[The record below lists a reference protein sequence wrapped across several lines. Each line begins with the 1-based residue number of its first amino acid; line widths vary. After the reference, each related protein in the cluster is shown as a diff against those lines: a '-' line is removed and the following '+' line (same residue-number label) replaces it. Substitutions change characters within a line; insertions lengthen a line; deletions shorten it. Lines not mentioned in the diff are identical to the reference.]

1 MTKRKHSDGDGKS
14 RAERIVLWVGALCG
28 IVVSLFTI
36 YEKVTAPSPPKL
48 SVTFFESSSSTL
60 RLFPSTNTALDR
72 TEEIPLQLKIENTG
86 GTAAKN
92 TKLYVSHYI
101 NVALTAQYQKE
112 EKRTWN
118 SPNDAMKQLSLSL
131 EDINPGEV
139 FMVQIRVTLDFPKD
153 FQQAVRTPRE
163 SVTDKQLLTPRVYP
177 VYCDISSDTSPN
189 QRTILQIVLGN
200 LEVLQA
206 ESPDVFWL
214 GHGENGVQV
223 LRVKD
228 DFPSR

>member
-1 MTKRKHSDGDGKS
+1 MTKREPSAGDAKS

-28 IVVSLFTI
+28 IVVSLFTL
-36 YEKVTAPSPPKL
+36 YEKVTAPSPPEL
-48 SVTFFESSSSTL
+48 SVTFFESSSRTL

-92 TKLYVSHYI
+92 TKLYVSHYL
-101 NVALTAQYQKE
+101 NVVLTAHYRKE

-118 SPNDAMKQLSLSL
+118 SPNDAMKQLSLAL
-131 EDINPGEV
+131 EDINPGESFLV
-139 FMVQIRVTLDFPKD
+139 PISATLDFPKE
-153 FQQAVRTPRE
+153 FQRALTVPRE
-163 SVTDKQLLTPRVYP
+163 SVVDKSLLTPRSYP
-177 VYCDISSDTSPN
+177 IYCDLSSDTSPN

-200 LEVLQA
+200 LEVLQE
-206 ESPDVFWL
+206 ESPDVFWM
-214 GHGENGVQV
+214 GHGEHGVQV
-223 LRVKD
+223 LRVKE

>member
-1 MTKRKHSDGDGKS
+1 MTKRKHSAGDGKS
-14 RAERIVLWVGALCG
+14 RAERIVLWAGALCG
-28 IVVSLFTI
+28 IVVALFTI

-101 NVALTAQYQKE
+101 NVVLTAQDQKE
-112 EKRTWN
+112 EKRTWI
-118 SPNDAMKQLSLSL
+118 SPNDAMKQLSLPL

-139 FMVQIRVTLDFPKD
+139 ITVPIRVTLDLPKD
-153 FQQAVRTPRE
+153 FQQAVSTPRE
-163 SVTDKQLLTPRVYP
+163 SVTDKKLLTPRAYP
-177 VYCDISSDTSPN
+177 IYCDLSSDTSPN

>member
-1 MTKRKHSDGDGKS
+1 M
-14 RAERIVLWVGALCG
+14 LWVGALCG
-28 IVVSLFTI
+28 IVVSLFTL

-60 RLFPSTNTALDR
+60 RLFPSTNTAIDQ
-72 TEEIPLQLKIENTG
+72 TEDIPLQLKIENTG

-92 TKLYVSHYI
+92 TKLYVSHYL
-101 NVALTAQYQKE
+101 NVAMTAHYQKE

-118 SPNDAMKQLSLSL
+118 SPNDAMKQLSLAL
-131 EDINPGEV
+131 EDINPGESFLV
-139 FMVQIRVTLDFPKD
+139 PISARLDFPKEL
-153 FQQAVRTPRE
+153 QRAVRAPRA
-163 SVTDKQLLTPRVYP
+163 SVDDKELLMPRAYP
-177 VYCDISSDTSPN
+177 IYCDLSSDTSPN
-189 QRTILQIVLGN
+189 QRTILRIILGN
-200 LEVLQA
+200 LEVLKE

-214 GHGENGVQV
+214 GHGESGVQV

>member
-1 MTKRKHSDGDGKS
+1 MTKRKAPAGDRKS

-28 IVVSLFTI
+28 IVVSLFTL

-48 SVTFFESSSSTL
+48 SVTFFESSSNTL
-60 RLFPSTNTALDR
+60 RLFPSTNTAIDQ
-72 TEEIPLQLKIENTG
+72 TEDIPLQLKIENTG

-92 TKLYVSHYI
+92 TKLYVSHYL
-101 NVALTAQYQKE
+101 NVAMTAYYQKE

-118 SPNDAMKQLSLSL
+118 SPNDAMKQLSLAL
-131 EDINPGEV
+131 ENINPGESFLV
-139 FMVQIRVTLDFPKD
+139 PIRVILDFPKEL
-153 FQQAVRTPRE
+153 QRAVRAPRE
-163 SVTDKQLLTPRVYP
+163 SVVDKELLKPRAYP
-177 VYCDISSDTSPN
+177 IYCDLSSDTSPN
-189 QRTILQIVLGN
+189 QRTILRIALGN
-200 LEVLQA
+200 LEVLKG

-214 GHGENGVQV
+214 GHGEGGLQV